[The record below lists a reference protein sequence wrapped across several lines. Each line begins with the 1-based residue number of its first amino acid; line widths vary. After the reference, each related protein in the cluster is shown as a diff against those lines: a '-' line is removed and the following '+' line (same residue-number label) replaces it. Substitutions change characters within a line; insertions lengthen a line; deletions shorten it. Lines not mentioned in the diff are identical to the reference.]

1 MLYSLKKQLSVP
13 DLRLLISSHDA
24 LQLKQ
29 VFTYLEPMGYQLDC
43 ASGSDEVYN
52 CLKTSW
58 STPLFSVPSSAIS
71 TEFPF
76 IPVCVWRV

>member
-29 VFTYLEPMGYQLDC
+29 VFTYLEPMGL
-43 ASGSDEVYN
+43 
-52 CLKTSW
+52 
-58 STPLFSVPSSAIS
+58 SA
-71 TEFPF
+71 
-76 IPVCVWRV
+76 